1 MPRAMK
7 FATSARPVVKA
18 VAKVAVSVAIAVAK
32 ADVSVAIVVVNAA
45 KVKQRPVMP
54 SPLNPR

>member
-1 MPRAMK
+1 MK

-45 KVKQRPVMP
+45 KVKQRPAMP